1 MTAKRDFFALLL
13 VSLVAVAY
21 YGALATGAASLWVL
35 FSALA
40 AVLWV
45 LGSLLCAELIL
56 EWAENRKRN
65 RIRNN
70 RTEDKMLPKS
80 LEESIVGKA
89 CALSEELMRH
99 DLTEVELRGV
109 ATLTHDNTCLKV
121 PYRINYEADT
131 PYISNET
138 DNGRTADE
146 GSN

>member
-56 EWAENRKRN
+56 ERVKNWKRKRN
-65 RIRNN
+65 
-70 RTEDKMLPKS
+70 TEEKMLPKS

-99 DLTEVELRGV
+99 DLTQVELRGV
-109 ATLTHDNTCLKV
+109 ITLTHDNTCLKV

-131 PYISNET
+131 PYVSDET

-146 GSN
+146 GNN